1 MIEVVIRENEA
12 GQRFDKYLGKL
23 LGKAPSGFY
32 YKMLRKKNITLNGK
46 KAEGKEKLAEG
57 DLVRLYLAP
66 ETYEKFSGKKA
77 VTVEEGKA
85 AKNQA
90 VDELLQISIPKELS
104 VIYEDKQ
111 ILLWNKPV
119 NMLSQKAKDEDISL
133 NEYFLAH
140 LFQEGQLTPEEF
152 HTFKP
157 SVCNRLDRNTSGIVI
172 CGKTLTGLQKMNELL
187 KTRELEKY
195 YVCVIKGWL
204 KEPVSLKGYLKKDSA
219 SNKAALTQKKAEG
232 ASEIITNIKPLKVFS
247 LFSEKVGNVDVKKEK
262 RQRENGQFCTLAEV
276 HLVTG
281 KTHQIRAHL
290 ASIGHPIL
298 CDYKYGDKKLN
309 DRIKLEY
316 HVEEQLLHAY
326 RLVFPRM
333 EVPFEA
339 LSEKSFQTAFP
350 ERFLRLGANLSPSFE
365 NCVSAE
371 K

>member
-23 LGKAPSGFY
+23 LSNAPSGFY

-66 ETYEKFSGKKA
+66 ETFEKFSGGKNM
-77 VTVEEGKA
+77 TEGNGKPDW
-85 AKNQA
+85 NQA
-90 VDELLQISIPKELS
+90 VNALLSLSIPKELS
-104 VIYEDKQ
+104 VLYEDKH

-133 NEYFLAH
+133 NEYFLSH
-140 LFQEGQLTPEEF
+140 LLKSGQLTPEEF

-172 CGKTLTGLQKMNELL
+172 CGKTLAGLQKMNGLL

-219 SNKAALTQKKAEG
+219 SNRAALTAKKAEG
-232 ASEIITNIKPLKVFS
+232 TSEIITNIKPLKVFS
-247 LFSEKVGNVDVKKEK
+247 LFSKEAGNQEKEQG
-262 RQRENGQFCTLAEV
+262 ENGQLCTLAEV

-298 CDYKYGDKKLN
+298 CDYKYGDRRVN
-309 DRIKLEY
+309 DRMKAEY
-316 HVEEQLLHAY
+316 HIEDQLLHAY

-333 EVPFEA
+333 EAPFEGV
-339 LSEKSFQTAFP
+339 SGKTFQTGVP
-350 ERFLRLGANLSPSFE
+350 ERFLRLPIQLKEFSLLG
-365 NCVSAE
+365 
-371 K
+371 

>member
-1 MIEVVIRENEA
+1 MIEMVIGENEA

-23 LGKAPSGFY
+23 LHHAPSSFY

-77 VTVEEGKA
+77 ETEENGKQDGKQKWKQTA
-85 AKNQA
+85 G
-90 VDELLQISIPKELS
+90 ELLQLSIPDELT
-104 VIYEDKQ
+104 VIYEDRH

-133 NEYFLAH
+133 NEYFLAY
-140 LFQEGQLTPEEF
+140 LLQNGQITPEEL

-172 CGKTLTGLQKMNELL
+172 CGKTLAGLQKMNGLL

-195 YVCVIKGWL
+195 YVCVIKGRL

-219 SNKAALTQKKAEG
+219 SNKALLTEKEAEG
-232 ASEIITNIKPLKVFS
+232 ASEIITTIKPLKIFP
-247 LFSEKVGNVDVKKEK
+247 LFSEKTSNEEVDEK
-262 RQRENGQFCTLAEV
+262 RKGQKGNGQLCTLAEV

-298 CDYKYGDKKLN
+298 GDYKYGDRRLN
-309 DRIKLEY
+309 DRIKAGY
-316 HVEEQLLHAY
+316 RVEEQLLHAY
-326 RLVFPRM
+326 RLVFPCM
-333 EVPFEA
+333 GAPFGE
-339 LSEKSFQTAFP
+339 LSGKSFQTGMP
-350 ERFLRLGANLSPSFE
+350 ERFLRLF
-365 NCVSAE
+365 
-371 K
+371 

>member
-1 MIEVVIRENEA
+1 MIEVLIGKNEA

-23 LGKAPSGFY
+23 LNHAPSGFY

-77 VTVEEGKA
+77 ITVENGKPGW
-85 AKNQA
+85 KQA
-90 VDELLQISIPKELS
+90 VEELLQLSIPEELS
-104 VIYEDKQ
+104 VIYEDKH

-119 NMLSQKAKDEDISL
+119 NMLSQKAKDADISL
-133 NEYFLAH
+133 NEYFLAY
-140 LFQEGQLTPEEF
+140 LLQSRQIAPEEF

-157 SVCNRLDRNTSGIVI
+157 SVCNRLDRNTSGMVI
-172 CGKTLTGLQKMNELL
+172 CGKTLAGLQKMNELL

-195 YVCVIKGWL
+195 YICVIKGRL

-219 SNKAALTQKKAEG
+219 SNKAALTEKKAEG
-232 ASEIITNIKPLKVFS
+232 ASEIITDIKPLKVFS
-247 LFSEKVGNVDVKKEK
+247 MFSGNVAINETEK
-262 RQRENGQFCTLAEV
+262 GRGRRETGQPCTLAEV

-298 CDYKYGDKKLN
+298 CDYKYGDRRLN
-309 DRIKLEY
+309 DRMKAEY
-316 HVEEQLLHAY
+316 HVKEQLLHAY
-326 RLVFPRM
+326 RLVFPMM
-333 EVPFEA
+333 EAPFEE
-339 LSEKSFQTAFP
+339 LSGKSFQTGMP
-350 ERFLRLGANLSPSFE
+350 ERFLHLTVNSE
-365 NCVSAE
+365 IQ
-371 K
+371 